1 MALMALAGVA
11 SAFTDTIWT
20 FEDNLKSETGT
31 GLKSVT
37 DVAYGKGGTNK
48 TGDNF
53 TSATAT
59 YSASGM
65 TVGAKVGNYYLDADL
80 GKAITLSDG
89 NYILVRDK
97 YWANAE
103 GKIGSVAQMLPVN
116 NNYGGNDWSV
126 DTVNTYGNSY
136 TLMAWVKFDNV
147 ATKNEQGTV
156 TNAAS
161 SAIFGTGVD
170 NQGVAFNL
178 IDGDDLNLCTKGV
191 SDHRTDGNLLL
202 SANTWYNVAV
212 TYDCNTDKANYYL
225 NGELVG
231 TKENVANFRYAQD
244 ASYAAIGAGSTT
256 GKDVLSGSIAEFK
269 ILSGALD
276 QAGILKAAHLT
287 TVPEPT
293 TATLSLLALAGL
305 AARRRRR

>member
-1 MALMALAGVA
+1 MALAGVA
-11 SAFTDTIWT
+11 SAFNDAIWT
-20 FEDNLKSETGT
+20 FEDNLNSETGT
-31 GLKSVT
+31 GLRSVT
-37 DVAYGKGGTNK
+37 AVAYGKGGTNK
-48 TGDNF
+48 TGGNF
-53 TSATAT
+53 TSTTAT

-65 TVGAKVGNYYLDADL
+65 TVGTKVGNYYLDADL
-80 GKAITLSDG
+80 GKSITLSGG
-89 NYILVRDK
+89 NYILVSDK
-97 YWANAE
+97 YWANSD
-103 GKIGSVAQMLPVN
+103 GKIGSVAQMLPDN
-116 NNYGGNDWSV
+116 GNYSGSDWSE
-126 DTVNTYGNSY
+126 DTVNKYKNSY

-147 ATKNEQGTV
+147 ATKDEQGNV
-156 TNAAS
+156 TKAAS

-170 NQGVAFNL
+170 TQGVAFNL

-191 SDHRTDGNLLL
+191 SDHRTDGSLTL

-225 NGELVG
+225 NGVLVG
-231 TKENVANFRYAQD
+231 TKTVDNFRYAQD
-244 ASYAAIGAGSTT
+244 DSFAAIGAGSTT
-256 GKDVLSGSIAEFK
+256 GKDALSGSIAEFK

-305 AARRRRR
+305 AARRRRK